1 MDTASH
7 TDKILYFGFPL
18 LFPLGKGL
26 DAFSTGLTRKMHAHL
41 FKQFSVVFA
50 QNQNFIFFVF
60 NLFMRKL
67 TNSHVKATLGA
78 HPEVETWFGEK
89 VRDPEFLKLLQR
101 ASRNPSGIHAQE
113 AMRLVAPYVKW
124 SSAMLPF
131 SDGEQR
137 AFSHEI
143 WALAHRYG
151 EPSHWITVSP
161 SLDTLSFRFS
171 FPSLD
176 RTLFP
181 ATTALDEKKSADINS
196 CLNDLSRETFEI
208 PQRKTAGLEYS
219 HREDIEIKIPFLTCR
234 NAQFTLARYAAES
247 PVACAEVFRRML
259 DAIFE
264 ILLGIPSSEGT
275 RKTALYE
282 FCEKGIAGFARAF
295 AACGELQGRGALHV
309 HIAFWSRLC
318 PFILQWIAGC
328 PALIR
333 RLSRV
338 VESHINAFIPRKYH
352 VDHMLRRKV
361 KSVVKIPRPFF
372 GSSDPVDVV
381 AYHGCANSRVMTASK
396 AFHDSFATMASFHQI
411 HAHSATCHKPKL
423 GPVLCRMARP
433 FKVSDKTEVVELD
446 ETYTPRSTNVVK
458 LLWDQRW
465 VPKIKDRI
473 SPLPSCDRR
482 PAHLP
487 LRARNVRSMCFDT
500 RILKLDVL
508 RPRIATTID
517 KVRRDVELFCFRH
530 NIDPEKDFVEPV
542 LTEKFLQYLVQRLT
556 EANGRM
562 VETNDV
568 LSVCTHANTNMT
580 FLGTASEAKS
590 ALQYLSSYMVKTK
603 TSLSSTFA
611 LMATS
616 RRQIMTTHVSKAE
629 DTGTAPR
636 TAKHFLARLHNMT
649 LGAKE
654 FGAAQCA
661 LYLLGVNV
669 FHTSE
674 RFQKCYFHC
683 AQQSVL
689 EARSTNDKCVP
700 IDGAQHVEAH
710 ANSDDE
716 AENVSEAAS
725 ESNAASDGSAE
736 SDYVN
741 PFEKTK
747 DVGEKSSMTYNTAS
761 KCRTYGSS
769 GSESEV
775 EGVEEVV
782 TYKRK
787 KPHVAANQHT
797 NYAYR
802 GLALAHLN
810 LLEYVSIIDE
820 PSKPT
825 ATDKN
830 GAHRG
835 RLQSARFDFDDNH
848 PLVKH
853 GYTHNQKLL
862 SLQKTPIITGKS
874 PPRLPKAG
882 TKNVNKKL
890 DDFAKFYLLLF
901 KPWDQPKIAFSHA
914 LNFEVFCEYVQQLDA
929 STIFWERQRLAMLQ
943 SVCECVSIPKMTSVL
958 LSTYRLQNA
967 SRWSESEDDGG
978 ADAAASESYAGQIP
992 DCLVDIYGGEQE
1004 TLCQEV
1010 EYNIRDIL
1018 QSEDETKKLTLSYQ
1032 KALSFLENIRDTINS
1047 IHDLDRHED
1056 DCGNEHTLEQSERSV
1071 VYEIDCDAELTCQQ
1085 VLDELK
1091 RTNNHE
1097 DSTVSDDD
1105 DEHGD
1110 DPMSDGTVYET
1121 TPSQPNNIHP
1131 PDSEQQSVID
1141 IIVHEIEERKKYV
1154 QSYGS
1159 APQGTQQFKVT
1170 NFILHGPAGCGKT
1183 NTVRNLQQA
1192 AKVLCVA
1199 TTGVAATNIPGATT
1213 VHSRHG
1219 FDITV
1224 KNAKKYPNFADVR
1237 MNFITHDA
1245 LESDVYLV
1253 DETSLLTANWLAVI
1267 EAHLRFVR
1275 SKCTRYGHIYQNMP
1289 FGGMVVVLTGDF
1301 FQLPAVRADA
1311 LYTSVMKFA
1320 QSGAFQ
1326 LDLENVHVKGVRL
1339 FQGFQMLRLTR
1350 QHRLKQATACDAAEK
1365 TRHEFHASM
1374 LDRFRNETYPLDDDA
1389 TIEYLEQRQ
1398 ISRESSLVTESN
1410 SVLDKEWRFATYI
1423 VTNNAERIF
1432 INWLQ
1437 ALRFAKDTNTL
1448 LLWWPTDTVG
1458 NILYDLSPE
1467 DYLHIV
1473 TQEPCLK
1480 EYFVANAPCFLTTNI
1495 SPSKGLANGTKA
1507 TMHSLV
1513 FETEYES
1520 GTPQYGEYHRRRE
1533 RQLTQIKCAKP
1544 GSVVQLFMR
1553 PSYVNIKVFGSGT
1566 NSWTYASLPHDDADD
1581 RYGIVP
1587 IPVNT
1592 RSRPVMKRKLDRNT
1606 VSEDKDNSVKV
1617 AGFVSRSIPDY
1628 QHPVRQVQIKPTM
1641 DLDLGFALTVH
1652 KCQGAT
1658 LGKVI
1663 LDIGVNPFKPISIQM
1678 LYVALTRVRSGSD
1691 LRLLPFML
1699 QQNQHRRALQKL
1711 QFPLHLRCMMA
1722 GFRADGFFDSEVALK
1737 MAQLP
1742 QPHHSPVK
1750 SRTGSLQKSTPVEE
1764 TKPEPRVRSLPDVY
1778 NNISFVNVCMHLLAN
1793 IFYSHITTWEKPQTC
1808 VQYLSFE
1815 KFMTV
1820 LAEPPRN
1827 GERRMLSL
1835 TQQSTFYGLPLTDMI
1850 YPGILKVLPKH
1861 KYMAHGTPTP
1871 NPGEFLEVLL
1881 HEFRWT
1887 QKYETR
1893 CTRCCKVL
1901 RCGRS
1906 HVDGSYKGTTV
1917 LWVTMYSS
1925 YVNASI
1931 VNIQDLLSNQTCSD
1945 PCQPPDYTAIQVVFV
1960 DLNGVT
1966 AKMSDNYMDIP
1977 VSMPLSTSIVV
1988 GGANF
1993 HLQAYVNR
2001 PQDDSAC
2008 RQVFN
2013 KNRKYHANLRIAGTS
2028 NEFQV
2033 RIDSSDTHTVHLP
2046 DKEPS
2051 WQEDL
2056 ILLMYVR
2063 EDSIPR
2069 TDVYEIRVH
2078 DRLVTA
2084 DNFHGYI
2091 SHVIHTGK
2099 YQVSTCL
2106 NHIMFLTKVEVIA
2119 AKRRFQMVANE
2130 AMAETHA
2137 CACQQRHCWQRFQL
2151 SAASL
2156 VKQAVAPSPD
2166 IHNESTIDTP
2176 KALLGQPFAQ
2186 ALPHKSSNTKKRIRQ
2201 STNVEEHKITRT
2213 STNVQDKAS
2222 SGANNQKRIINECMQ
2237 RARELLENNFL
2248 ARACALAVPMFL
2260 RHEREFND
2268 EQINLYTQLTLYAAP
2283 KTMFFGCE
2291 LTVEDLYSAKKNVST
2306 NVVTGMLNSLY
2317 QDQQHNFQ
2325 FQCPIW
2331 RTPNGLP
2338 VFYINYAQLTWDSC
2352 VEATG
2357 ESWLHMI
2364 TRGSVVGI
2372 VTNYNNVHWYLIVLC
2387 FSSSTK
2393 NQLAVEVHDSHLEIA
2408 RQHHPIAVN
2417 EVLHKLISMLPA
2429 NTAPEFLVNA
2439 AKNPS
2444 FTEHRRCIQKDDEC
2458 GLEVANNFRL
2468 VLLQQ
2473 QLQPARPEWLR
2484 SQLLQ
2489 TLKDAST
2496 FNSDYFKA
2504 LQFQD

>member
-1 MDTASH
+1 MDTLAH
-7 TDKILYFGFPL
+7 LDKILYFGFPL

-26 DAFSTGLTRKMHAHL
+26 DTFSTGLTRKMHAHL

-60 NLFMRKL
+60 NLYMRKL

-124 SSAMLPF
+124 SSAVLPF

-137 AFSHEI
+137 SFSHQI

-181 ATTALDEKKSADINS
+181 ATTALDERKSTDINS
-196 CLNDLSRETFEI
+196 CLKDSTRETFEI
-208 PQRKTAGLEYS
+208 PQRKTAGLQYS
-219 HREDIEIKIPFLTCR
+219 QREDIEIKIPFLTCR
-234 NAQFTLARYAAES
+234 NAQFTLAKYAAES

-275 RKTALYE
+275 RKTSLYE

-295 AACGELQGRGALHV
+295 AACGEVQGRGALHV

-318 PFILQWIAGC
+318 PFIIQWIAGC

-338 VESHINAFIPRKYH
+338 VESHINAFIPRQYH

-372 GSSDPVDVV
+372 GCSDPVDAV
-381 AYHGCANSRVMTASK
+381 AHHGCANRPVITATK
-396 AFHDSFATMASFHQI
+396 AFHDSFATMASYHQL
-411 HAHSATCHKPKL
+411 HAHSDTCHKPKL

-433 FKVSDKTEVVELD
+433 FKVSDKTVVVELD
-446 ETYTPRSTNVVK
+446 ETCTPRTTNVVK

-465 VPKIKDRI
+465 VPKIKDTI
-473 SPLPSCDRR
+473 SALPSCDRR

-530 NIDPEKDFVEPV
+530 DIHPEKDFVEPV
-542 LTEKFLQYLVQRLT
+542 LTEKFLQYLVQKLT

-568 LSVCTHANTNMT
+568 LSVCTHSNTNMT

-590 ALQYLSSYMVKTK
+590 ALQYLSSYMVKMK

-654 FGAAQCA
+654 ISATQCA

-669 FHTSE
+669 FHTSD

-689 EARSTNDKCVP
+689 EARSINDKCVTV
-700 IDGAQHVEAH
+700 DGGQHVEADAH
-710 ANSDDE
+710 SHDE
-716 AENVSEAAS
+716 AENVSEADS
-725 ESNAASDGSAE
+725 ESNDASDGSTE

-769 GSESEV
+769 GSESEM

-782 TYKRK
+782 SYKRK
-787 KPHVAANQHT
+787 KPHAAANQHT

-802 GLALAHLN
+802 GSSLAHLN

-825 ATDKN
+825 AADKN

-835 RLQSARFDFDDNH
+835 RLHSARFDFDGNH
-848 PLVKH
+848 PLVEH
-853 GYTHNQKLL
+853 GYQHNQKLL

-901 KPWDQPKIAFSHA
+901 KPWDEPKIAFAHA
-914 LNFEVFCEYVQQLDA
+914 LNFELFCEYVQQLDA

-978 ADAAASESYAGQIP
+978 ADAAPSESYAGQIP
-992 DCLVDIYGGEQE
+992 DCLVDIYEGEQQ
-1004 TLCQEV
+1004 TLFQEV

-1018 QSEDETKKLTLSYQ
+1018 QTEDETKKLTLSYQ
-1032 KALSFLENIRDTINS
+1032 KASSFLENIRDTINS

-1056 DCGNEHTLEQSERSV
+1056 DCGNEHTLEQSEQPV

-1097 DSTVSDDD
+1097 DSTESDDD
-1105 DEHGD
+1105 PGNE
-1110 DPMSDGTVYET
+1110 PMNENTSYET
-1121 TPSQPNNIHP
+1121 TPSQSNNIHP
-1131 PDSEQQSVID
+1131 PDAEQQGVID

-1159 APQGTQQFKVT
+1159 APQGTQDFNLT

-1245 LESDVYLV
+1245 LESDAYLV

-1267 EAHLRFVR
+1267 ETHLRFVR
-1275 SKCTRYGHIYQNMP
+1275 SKCVRYGHIYQNMP

-1311 LYTSVMKFA
+1311 LYTSLMKFV
-1320 QSGAFQ
+1320 QNGALH

-1350 QHRLKQATACDAAEK
+1350 QHRLKQATACDTAEK
-1365 TRHEFHASM
+1365 NRHEFHASM
-1374 LDRFRNETYPLDDDA
+1374 LNRFRNETYPLDDDA

-1398 ISRESSLVTESN
+1398 ISRESSLVTECN
-1410 SVLDKEWRFATYI
+1410 AVLDKEWRFATYI

-1437 ALRFAKDTNTL
+1437 AQRFAQDTNTL

-1458 NILYDLSPE
+1458 NILYDLSAE
-1467 DYLHIV
+1467 DYSHIV

-1495 SPSKGLANGTKA
+1495 SPTKGLANGTKA
-1507 TMHSLV
+1507 TMHSVV
-1513 FETEYES
+1513 FETGYES
-1520 GTPQYGEYHRRRE
+1520 GTPQYEEYHRRRQH
-1533 RQLTQIKCAKP
+1533 QLTQIKCAKP

-1553 PSYVNIKVFGSGT
+1553 PSYVNIKVLSSGT
-1566 NSWTYASLPHDDADD
+1566 NSWTYATLPHDDADD
-1581 RYGIVP
+1581 RYGIIP
-1587 IPVNT
+1587 IPVAT
-1592 RSRPVMKRKLDRNT
+1592 RSRTVMKRKLDRNT
-1606 VSEDKDNSVKV
+1606 ISEDKDNSVKV

-1641 DLDLGFALTVH
+1641 ELDMGFALTVH

-1691 LRLLPFML
+1691 LRLLPFIL
-1699 QQNQHRRALQKL
+1699 EHNQHRRTLQKL
-1711 QFPLHLRCMMA
+1711 QFPLYLRCMMA
-1722 GFRADGFFDSEVALK
+1722 GFRADGFFDSEVARK
-1737 MAQLP
+1737 MVQLP

-1750 SRTGSLQKSTPVEE
+1750 SRTGSLQKVTPVDG

-1778 NNISFVNVCMHLLAN
+1778 NNISFANVTMHLLAN
-1793 IFYSHITTWEKPQTC
+1793 IFYSHITNWEKPQTC
-1808 VQYLSFE
+1808 AQYLSFE
-1815 KFMTV
+1815 QFMTV
-1820 LAEPPRN
+1820 LAEPPRH
-1827 GERRMLSL
+1827 GERRMLGL
-1835 TQQSTFYGLPLTDMI
+1835 QQQSTFYGLPTLDME
-1850 YPGILKVLPKH
+1850 YPRISKILPKH
-1861 KYMAHGTPTP
+1861 KYMAMGSPTP
-1871 NPGEFLEVLL
+1871 NPGEFLEALL
-1881 HEFRWT
+1881 HLFHWK

-1893 CTRCCKVL
+1893 CTRCCTVL
-1901 RCGRS
+1901 RCWRS
-1906 HVDGSYKGTTV
+1906 DVDVGYTDATV
-1917 LWVTMYSS
+1917 LWITM
-1925 YVNASI
+1925 NTKHDKAKI
-1931 VNIQDLLSNQTCSD
+1931 DHIQDLLSHQTCSHT
-1945 PCQPPDYTAIQVVFV
+1945 CQPPDYTGIQVVFV
-1960 DLNGVT
+1960 DLHDVT
-1966 AKMSDNYMDIP
+1966 ARMSDNYMDIL
-1977 VSMPLSTSIVV
+1977 VSMPLNTSIMV

-1993 HLQAYVNR
+1993 QLQAFVSR
-2001 PQDDSAC
+2001 PQDDSTC
-2008 RQVFN
+2008 RQIFN
-2013 KNRKYHANLRIAGTS
+2013 KNRKYHANLRIVGTS

-2033 RIDSSDTHTVHLP
+2033 CIDSSDTHTVHLP
-2046 DKEPS
+2046 DNETS
-2051 WQEDL
+2051 WRDDL

-2063 EDSIPR
+2063 EDSIPT
-2069 TDVYEIRVH
+2069 TDVHEIRVH
-2078 DRLVTA
+2078 DRIVTA
-2084 DNFHGYI
+2084 DNFQGYV

-2106 NHIMFLTKVEVIA
+2106 NHVMFLTKVEVIA
-2119 AKRRFQMVANE
+2119 AKRRFQMVTNA
-2130 AMAETHA
+2130 AMADSHT
-2137 CACQQRHCWQRFQL
+2137 CACQLRNCWQRFQFP
-2151 SAASL
+2151 AASL
-2156 VKQAVAPSPD
+2156 DKQAVAPSQD
-2166 IHNESTIDTP
+2166 IQNELSIATSKTIP
-2176 KALLGQPFAQ
+2176 VQAFAQ
-2186 ALPHKSSNTKKRIRQ
+2186 TSTHKIGNAKKRIWQ
-2201 STNVEEHKITRT
+2201 STSVNEHKSTQT
-2213 STNVQDKAS
+2213 STHMHDKIS
-2222 SGANNQKRIINECMQ
+2222 SRANNQKRIIDECMH
-2237 RARELLENNFL
+2237 RARGFFENNSL
-2248 ARACALAVPMFL
+2248 AQACAVAVPVFL
-2260 RHEREFND
+2260 RYERDFNED
-2268 EQINLYTQLTLYAAP
+2268 QKTFYTEIVLYVSP
-2283 KTMFFGCE
+2283 KTKFFGCE

-2317 QDQQHNFQ
+2317 DNQQHNFH
-2325 FQCPIW
+2325 FQRPIW
-2331 RTPNGLP
+2331 RTPNHLP
-2338 VFYINYAQLTWDSC
+2338 MFYINYAQLTWTSC

-2357 ESWLHMI
+2357 DSWYDMI
-2364 TRGSVVGI
+2364 TRGSVVGVI
-2372 VTNYNNVHWYLIVLC
+2372 TNFNNIHWYLIVLC
-2387 FSSSTK
+2387 FSSSSK
-2393 NQLAVEVHDSHLEIA
+2393 NQIVIQVHDSHDSIA
-2408 RQHHPIAVN
+2408 KDHHKIAVV
-2417 EVLHKLISMLPA
+2417 EVLQNLISQLPT

-2444 FTEHRRCIQKDDEC
+2444 FTRHRRCFQTEDEC
-2458 GLEVANNFRL
+2458 GLEVANNWRQ
-2468 VLLQQ
+2468 VLLQHQ
-2473 QLQPARPEWLR
+2473 VNPDRSVWLR
-2484 SQLLQ
+2484 VDLLQ
-2489 TLKDAST
+2489 ILQDESD
-2496 FNSDYFKA
+2496 FNSEFFQA
-2504 LQFQD
+2504 LKKQH